1 MRNAKPFVASTKRV
15 LSIGFLSVVLLTNR
29 YDTAFVKG
37 TEKEVG
43 CKELYEPY
51 KKCIIVNMSFLIDT

>member
-1 MRNAKPFVASTKRV
+1 MRNAKLFVANTKLV
-15 LSIGFLSVVLLTNR
+15 LSIGFGFIIFLIYS

-51 KKCIIVNMSFLIDT
+51 KKCIIVDMSSICDS